1 MIESRFQGEHNAP
14 RFQERNMP
22 DLAVEVVARLLT
34 WMFAIG
40 AVGCMVVIP
49 MVAYR
54 LVRVLFEEDRPDEV

>member
-1 MIESRFQGEHNAP
+1 
-14 RFQERNMP
+14 MP
-22 DLAVEVVARLLT
+22 DLAVELVARVVT

-54 LVRVLFEEDRPDEV
+54 LLRVLFEEDRPGEV

>member
-1 MIESRFQGEHNAP
+1 
-14 RFQERNMP
+14 MP
-22 DLAVEVVARLLT
+22 DLAVQVVAHLLT

-54 LVRVLFEEDRPDEV
+54 LLRVLFEEDRPGEV